1 MPKVEVLTLK
11 ENNISNIIALSK
23 VNFKELQKLNFE
35 DNEISEIEVLLKVN
49 FPNLVSVNLIMYK
62 IKSILK

>member
-1 MPKVEVLTLK
+1 MPKVEALTLK

-35 DNEISEIEVLLKVN
+35 DN
-49 FPNLVSVNLIMYK
+49 
-62 IKSILK
+62 